1 MKLDAQELPHL
12 IIGACMEVHRHLGP
26 GLMAEAYCDC
36 LALELRMRE
45 IVFLRDQPLPIS
57 YKGHRVDSAVRV
69 DFLVENCVIISASF
83 PDLGDAHKDHMK
95 NVLRLTGFETGLLVN
110 FNVANLRDGVKR
122 IIVSEV
128 PPPLHHPS

>member
-12 IIGACMEVHRHLGP
+12 IIGACMEVHRQLGP
-26 GLMAEAYCDC
+26 GLMAEAYREC

-45 IVFLRDQPLPIS
+45 IIFQRDHPLPIG

-69 DFLVENCVIISASF
+69 DFFVENCVIVSTSL
-83 PDLGDAHKDHMK
+83 PDLGEAHKEHMK
-95 NVLRLTGFETGLLVN
+95 NVLRLTGIETGLLVN

-122 IIVSEV
+122 IIVSDL
-128 PPPLHHPS
+128 PPALHYQS